1 MKVIKE
7 IRIFSSKIENID
19 GNSLPSAYGTKALNA
34 KIMRIVMRLRENNFS
49 LGDYDHL
56 YINFTTCN
64 VMNNIALAKR
74 KIDTYH
80 PWYRFYDVH
89 VSENMLNSF
98 DEEFII
104 ESIKQILK
112 NNFSSKEFSK
122 EKMELL
128 IADTLEKKD
137 LFEMKYKEKENSKRK
152 AIIYLK
158 YSDNCLFIPI
168 IRVFDLENKL
178 VFEKELSETNS
189 LDDFGTL
196 IVTNSKVVIKPKK
209 NSWNRNKEDYII
221 NT

>member
-1 MKVIKE
+1 MKIIKE

-19 GNSLPSAYGTKALNA
+19 GNSLPSEYGSKALNA

-64 VMNNIALAKR
+64 VMNNISLAKR

-122 EKMELL
+122 EKMDLL

>member
-1 MKVIKE
+1 MKIIKE

-122 EKMELL
+122 EKMDLL
-128 IADTLEKKD
+128 IADTLEKKE

-168 IRVFDLENKL
+168 IRIFDFENKL

>member
-1 MKVIKE
+1 MKIIKE

-122 EKMELL
+122 EKMDLL

-152 AIIYLK
+152 AIIYLR

>member
-74 KIDTYH
+74 KIDIYH

>member
-1 MKVIKE
+1 MKIIKE

-122 EKMELL
+122 EKMDLL